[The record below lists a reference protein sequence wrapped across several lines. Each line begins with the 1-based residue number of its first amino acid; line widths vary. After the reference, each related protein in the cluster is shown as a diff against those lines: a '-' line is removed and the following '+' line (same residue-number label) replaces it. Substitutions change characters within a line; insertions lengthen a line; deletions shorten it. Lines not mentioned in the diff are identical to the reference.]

1 MFYSF
6 SKLDNGS
13 ITSPKGFSAGGV
25 HAGLRYNKKDLG
37 MIYSEVPAVAVS
49 VHTLNKFIAA
59 PNQVTKQSIAVE
71 QTIQAVVTNSACANA
86 CTGKRGM
93 EDALTMRKL
102 AADKFGLPEHY
113 VAVASTGVI
122 GEFLNMEKIK
132 SGIEAIVVEPT
143 LEGAKGY
150 ERAIMTTDLIEKY
163 TGYEVEIDGVKVKMG
178 GCCKGSGMIH
188 PNMATMLGFITTDA
202 LVDHDAL
209 KKLFSEITDISFNQ
223 ITVDG
228 ETSTNDMVLLLANGM
243 AKNNLLDENH
253 PQWLAFA
260 GMLTQTAQDLAK
272 AIARDGEGAT
282 KLIEVHVRGAASDA
296 DARAISKQI
305 VGSSLVKTAVYG
317 NDANWGRI
325 VSAAGHA
332 PVPVDPHRV
341 DVLLGEIS
349 MLKNSEVVPF
359 DEEIAK
365 AYLQGDSIRIEVD
378 FHMGDGSA
386 TAWGCDL
393 TYKYVEI
400 NASYRS

>member
-1 MFYSF
+1 MYFSI

-13 ITSPKGFSAGGV
+13 ITSPKGFLAGGV
-25 HAGLRYNKKDLG
+25 HAGLRYAKKDLG
-37 MIYSEVPAVAVS
+37 MIYSQVPATAVA
-49 VHTLNKFIAA
+49 VHTLNQFIAA

-71 QTIQAVVTNSACANA
+71 QKIQAVVTNSACANA
-86 CTGKRGM
+86 CTGSRGM
-93 EDALTMRKL
+93 EDALNMRRL
-102 AADKFGLPEHY
+102 AAEKFGIPEHY

-122 GEFLNMEKIK
+122 GEFLDMEKIRQ
-132 SGIEAIVVEPT
+132 GIATVVVKAT
-143 LEGAKGY
+143 QEGAKGY
-150 ERAIMTTDLIEKY
+150 EKAIMTTDLIEKY
-163 TGYEVEIDGVKVKMG
+163 TGYEAEIDGVKVTMG

-188 PNMATMLGFITTDA
+188 PNMATMLGYITTDA
-202 LVDHDAL
+202 LVDSDAL
-209 KKLFSEITDISFNQ
+209 KKVFSLITDLSFNQ

-243 AKNNLLDENH
+243 AGNEILSEDH
-253 PQWLAFA
+253 PQWPVFA
-260 GMLTQTAQDLAK
+260 SMLTQTAQDLAK

-282 KLIEVHVRGAASDA
+282 KLIEVHVKGAATDQA
-296 DARAISKQI
+296 ARILSKQI

-332 PVPVDPHRV
+332 NVPLDTTKV
-341 DVLLGEIS
+341 DVMIGDTV

-365 AYLQGDSIRIEVD
+365 AYLQGEVVRIEVD

>member
-1 MFYSF
+1 MYFSI

-13 ITSPKGFSAGGV
+13 ITSPKGFLAGGV
-25 HAGLRYNKKDLG
+25 HAGLRYAKKDLG
-37 MIYSEVPAVAVS
+37 MIYSQVPAVAVA
-49 VHTLNKFIAA
+49 VHTTNQFIAA
-59 PNQVTKQSIAVE
+59 PNQVTRQSIAAE
-71 QTIQAVVTNSACANA
+71 HKIQAVVTNSACANA
-86 CTGKRGM
+86 CTGSRGM
-93 EDALTMRKL
+93 EDALTMRSL
-102 AADKFGLPEHY
+102 AAEKFGVPEHY

-122 GEFLNMEKIK
+122 GEFLDMEKIRK
-132 SGIEAIVVEPT
+132 GIAAVVVEATP
-143 LEGAKGY
+143 EGAKGY
-150 ERAIMTTDLIEKY
+150 EKAIMTTDLIEKY
-163 TGYEVEIDGVKVKMG
+163 TGYEAEIDGVKVTMG

-188 PNMATMLGFITTDA
+188 PNMATMLGYITTDA
-202 LVDHDAL
+202 LVDPAAL
-209 KKLFSEITDISFNQ
+209 KKVFSHITERSFNQ

-243 AKNNLLDENH
+243 AGNEILSEDH
-253 PQWLAFA
+253 PQWPVFVS
-260 GMLTQTAQDLAK
+260 MLTQTAQDLAK
-272 AIARDGEGAT
+272 AITRDGEGAT
-282 KLIEVHVRGAASDA
+282 KLIEVHVKGAATDQA
-296 DARAISKQI
+296 ARALSKQI

-332 PVPVDPHRV
+332 NVPLDTTKV
-341 DVLLGEIS
+341 DVMIGDTV

-365 AYLQGDSIRIEVD
+365 ATLQGDVVRIEVD

>member
-1 MFYSF
+1 MYFSI

-13 ITSPKGFSAGGV
+13 ITSPKGFLAGGV
-25 HAGLRYNKKDLG
+25 HAGLRYAKKDLG
-37 MIYSEVPAVAVS
+37 MIYSQVPATAVA
-49 VHTLNKFIAA
+49 VHTLNQFIAA

-71 QTIQAVVTNSACANA
+71 QKIQAVVTNSACANA
-86 CTGKRGM
+86 CTGSRGM
-93 EDALTMRKL
+93 EDALTMRRL
-102 AADKFGLPEHY
+102 AAEKFGIPEHY

-122 GEFLNMEKIK
+122 GEFLDMEKIRQ
-132 SGIEAIVVEPT
+132 GIAAVVVEAT
-143 LEGAKGY
+143 QEGAKGY
-150 ERAIMTTDLIEKY
+150 EKAIMTTDLIEKY
-163 TGYEVEIDGVKVKMG
+163 TGYEAEIDGVKVTMG

-188 PNMATMLGFITTDA
+188 PNMATMLGYITTDA
-202 LVDHDAL
+202 LVDSDAL
-209 KKLFSEITDISFNQ
+209 KKVFSLITDLSFNQ

-243 AKNNLLDENH
+243 AGNEILSEDH
-253 PQWLAFA
+253 PQWPVFA
-260 GMLTQTAQDLAK
+260 SMLTQTAQDLAK

-282 KLIEVHVRGAASDA
+282 KLIEVHVKGAATDQA
-296 DARAISKQI
+296 ARILSKQI

-332 PVPVDPHRV
+332 NVPLDTTKV
-341 DVLLGEIS
+341 DVMIGDTV

-365 AYLQGDSIRIEVD
+365 AYLQGEVVRIEVD

>member
-1 MFYSF
+1 MYFSI

-13 ITSPKGFSAGGV
+13 ITSPKGFLAGGV
-25 HAGLRYNKKDLG
+25 HAGLRYAKKDLG
-37 MIYSEVPAVAVS
+37 MIYSQVPATAVA
-49 VHTLNKFIAA
+49 VHTLNQFIAA

-71 QTIQAVVTNSACANA
+71 QKIQAVVTNSACANA
-86 CTGKRGM
+86 CTGSRGM
-93 EDALTMRKL
+93 EDALNMRRL
-102 AADKFGLPEHY
+102 AAEKFGIPEHY

-122 GEFLNMEKIK
+122 GEFLDMEKIRQ
-132 SGIEAIVVEPT
+132 GIATVVVEAT
-143 LEGAKGY
+143 QEGAKGY
-150 ERAIMTTDLIEKY
+150 EKAIMTTDLIEKY
-163 TGYEVEIDGVKVKMG
+163 TGYEAEIDGVKVTMG

-188 PNMATMLGFITTDA
+188 PNMATMLGYITTDA
-202 LVDHDAL
+202 LVDSDAL
-209 KKLFSEITDISFNQ
+209 KKVFSLITDLSFNQ

-243 AKNNLLDENH
+243 AGNEILSEDH
-253 PQWLAFA
+253 PQWPVFA
-260 GMLTQTAQDLAK
+260 SMLTQTAQDLAK

-282 KLIEVHVRGAASDA
+282 KLIEVHVKGAATDQA
-296 DARAISKQI
+296 ARILSKQI

-332 PVPVDPHRV
+332 NVPLDTTKV
-341 DVLLGEIS
+341 DVMIGDTV

-365 AYLQGDSIRIEVD
+365 AYLQGEVVRIEVD

>member
-1 MFYSF
+1 MYFSI

-13 ITSPKGFSAGGV
+13 ITSPKGFLAGGV
-25 HAGLRYNKKDLG
+25 HAGLRYAKKDLG
-37 MIYSEVPAVAVS
+37 MIYSQVPATAVA
-49 VHTLNKFIAA
+49 VHTLNQFIAA

-71 QTIQAVVTNSACANA
+71 QKIQAVVTNSACANA
-86 CTGKRGM
+86 CTGSRGM
-93 EDALTMRKL
+93 EDALNMRRL
-102 AADKFGLPEHY
+102 AAEKFGIPEHY

-122 GEFLNMEKIK
+122 GEFLDMEKIRQ
-132 SGIEAIVVEPT
+132 GIAAVVVEAT
-143 LEGAKGY
+143 QEGAKGY
-150 ERAIMTTDLIEKY
+150 EKAIMTTDLIEKY
-163 TGYEVEIDGVKVKMG
+163 TGYEAEIDGVKVTMG

-188 PNMATMLGFITTDA
+188 PNMATMLGYITTDA
-202 LVDHDAL
+202 LVDSDAL
-209 KKLFSEITDISFNQ
+209 KKVFSLITDLSFNQ

-243 AKNNLLDENH
+243 AGNEILTEDH
-253 PQWLAFA
+253 PQWPVFA
-260 GMLTQTAQDLAK
+260 SMLTQTAQDLAK

-282 KLIEVHVRGAASDA
+282 KLIEVHVKGAATDQA
-296 DARAISKQI
+296 ARILSKQI

-332 PVPVDPHRV
+332 NVPLDTTKV
-341 DVLLGEIS
+341 DVMIGDTV

-365 AYLQGDSIRIEVD
+365 AYLQGEVVRIEVD

>member
-1 MFYSF
+1 MYFSI

-13 ITSPKGFSAGGV
+13 ITSPKGFLAGGV
-25 HAGLRYNKKDLG
+25 HAGLRYAKKDLG
-37 MIYSEVPAVAVS
+37 MIYSQVPATAVA
-49 VHTLNKFIAA
+49 VHTLNQFIAA

-71 QTIQAVVTNSACANA
+71 QKIQAVVTNSACANA
-86 CTGKRGM
+86 CTGSRGM
-93 EDALTMRKL
+93 EDALNMRRL
-102 AADKFGLPEHY
+102 AAEKFGIPEHY

-122 GEFLNMEKIK
+122 GEFLDMEKIRQ
-132 SGIEAIVVEPT
+132 GIAAVVVEAT
-143 LEGAKGY
+143 QEGAKGY
-150 ERAIMTTDLIEKY
+150 EKAIMTTDLIEKY
-163 TGYEVEIDGVKVKMG
+163 TGYEAEIDGVKVTMG

-188 PNMATMLGFITTDA
+188 PNMATMLGYITTDA
-202 LVDHDAL
+202 LVDSDAL
-209 KKLFSEITDISFNQ
+209 KKVFSLITDLSFNQ

-243 AKNNLLDENH
+243 AGNEILSEDH
-253 PQWLAFA
+253 PQWPVFA
-260 GMLTQTAQDLAK
+260 SMLTQTAQDLAK

-282 KLIEVHVRGAASDA
+282 KLIEVHVKGAATDQA
-296 DARAISKQI
+296 ARILSKQI

-332 PVPVDPHRV
+332 NVPLDTTKV
-341 DVLLGEIS
+341 DVMIGDTV

-365 AYLQGDSIRIEVD
+365 AYLQGEVVRIEVD

>member
-1 MFYSF
+1 MFYSI

-13 ITSPKGFSAGGV
+13 ITSPKGFAAGGV
-25 HAGLRYNKKDLG
+25 HAGLRYSKKDLG

-59 PNQVTKQSIAVE
+59 PNLVTQQSIAVE

-86 CTGKRGM
+86 CTGSRGM

-102 AADKFGLPEHY
+102 AAEKFGLPEHY

-122 GEFLNMEKIK
+122 GEFLDMEKIK
-132 SGIEAIVVEPT
+132 KGIGAVVVETT
-143 LEGAKGY
+143 LDGAKGY
-150 ERAIMTTDLIEKY
+150 EKAIMTTDTIEKY
-163 TGYEVEIDGVKVKMG
+163 TGYEAEIDGVKVTMG

-209 KKLFSEITDISFNQ
+209 KKVFSQITDISFNQ

-228 ETSTNDMVLLLANGM
+228 ETSTNDMLLLLANGM
-243 AKNNLLDENH
+243 ALNEMLDEDH
-253 PQWLAFA
+253 PQWPVFV
-260 GMLTQTAQDLAK
+260 GMLTQTAQDMAK

-282 KLIEVHVRGAASDA
+282 KLIEVHVRGAASDK

-325 VSAAGHA
+325 FSAAGHA
-332 PVPVDPHRV
+332 QAEVDPSKV
-341 DVLLGEIS
+341 DVMLGETT

-359 DEEIAK
+359 DEEVAK
-365 AYLQGDSIRIEVD
+365 VYLQGSTVRIEVD

>member
-1 MFYSF
+1 MKYTI

-13 ITSPKGFSAGGV
+13 ITSPKGFLAGGV
-25 HAGLRYNKKDLG
+25 HAGLRYAKKDVG
-37 MIYSEVPAVAVS
+37 IIYSEVPAVAVS

-71 QTIQAVVTNSACANA
+71 QMIQAVVTNSACANA
-86 CTGKRGM
+86 CTGTRGM
-93 EDALTMRKL
+93 EDALTMRRL
-102 AADKFGLPEHY
+102 TAEKFNLPEHY

-122 GEFLNMEKIK
+122 GEFLNMEKIE
-132 SGIEAIVVEPT
+132 SGIAQLVVEAT

-150 ERAIMTTDLIEKY
+150 EKAIMTTDTIEKY
-163 TGYEVEIDGVKVKMG
+163 SGYEAEIDGVWVTMG

-202 LVDHDAL
+202 LVDHGVL
-209 KKLFSEITDISFNQ
+209 KKVFSQITDISFNQ

-243 AKNNLLDENH
+243 AQNEILNEDH
-253 PQWLAFA
+253 PQWSVFVS
-260 GMLTQTAQDLAK
+260 MLTQTAQDLAK

-282 KLIEVHVRGAASDA
+282 KLIEVHVRGAASDK
-296 DARAISKQI
+296 DAQAISKQI

-332 PVPVDPHRV
+332 PAEVDPSRV
-341 DVLLGEIS
+341 DVMLGELM

-359 DEEIAK
+359 DEEVAK
-365 AYLQGDSIRIEVD
+365 AYLQGDAVRIEVD

-393 TYKYVEI
+393 TYKYIEI

>member
-1 MFYSF
+1 MYFSI

-13 ITSPKGFSAGGV
+13 ITSPKGFLAGGV
-25 HAGLRYNKKDLG
+25 HAGLRYAKKDLG
-37 MIYSEVPAVAVS
+37 MIYSQVPATAVA
-49 VHTLNKFIAA
+49 VHTLNQFIAA

-71 QTIQAVVTNSACANA
+71 QKIQAVVTNSACANA
-86 CTGKRGM
+86 CTGSRGM
-93 EDALTMRKL
+93 EDALTMRRL
-102 AADKFGLPEHY
+102 AAEKFGIPEHY

-122 GEFLNMEKIK
+122 GEFLDMEKIRQ
-132 SGIEAIVVEPT
+132 GIAAVVVEAT
-143 LEGAKGY
+143 QEGAKGY
-150 ERAIMTTDLIEKY
+150 EKAIMTTDLIEKY
-163 TGYEVEIDGVKVKMG
+163 TGYEAEIDGVKVTMG

-188 PNMATMLGFITTDA
+188 PNMATMLGYITTDA
-202 LVDHDAL
+202 LVDSDAL
-209 KKLFSEITDISFNQ
+209 KKVFSLITDLSFNQ

-243 AKNNLLDENH
+243 AGNEILTEDH
-253 PQWLAFA
+253 PQWPVFA
-260 GMLTQTAQDLAK
+260 SMLTQTAQDLAK

-282 KLIEVHVRGAASDA
+282 KLIEVHVKGAATDQA
-296 DARAISKQI
+296 ARILSKQI

-332 PVPVDPHRV
+332 NVPLDTTKV
-341 DVLLGEIS
+341 DVMIGDTV

-365 AYLQGDSIRIEVD
+365 AYLQGEVVRIEVD

>member
-1 MFYSF
+1 MYFSI

-13 ITSPKGFSAGGV
+13 ITSPKGFLAGGV
-25 HAGLRYNKKDLG
+25 HAGLRYAKKDLG
-37 MIYSEVPAVAVS
+37 MIYSQVPATAVA
-49 VHTLNKFIAA
+49 VHTLNQFIAA

-71 QTIQAVVTNSACANA
+71 QKIQAVVTNSACANA
-86 CTGKRGM
+86 CTGSRGM
-93 EDALTMRKL
+93 EDALNMRRL
-102 AADKFGLPEHY
+102 AAEKFGIPEHY

-122 GEFLNMEKIK
+122 GEFLDMEKIRQ
-132 SGIEAIVVEPT
+132 GIATVVVEAT
-143 LEGAKGY
+143 QEGAKGY
-150 ERAIMTTDLIEKY
+150 EKAIMTTDLIEKY
-163 TGYEVEIDGVKVKMG
+163 TGYEAEIDGVKVTMG

-188 PNMATMLGFITTDA
+188 PNMATMLGYITTDA
-202 LVDHDAL
+202 LVDSDAL
-209 KKLFSEITDISFNQ
+209 KKVFSLITDLSFNQ

-243 AKNNLLDENH
+243 AGNEILTEDH
-253 PQWLAFA
+253 PQWPVFA
-260 GMLTQTAQDLAK
+260 SMLTQTAQDLAK

-282 KLIEVHVRGAASDA
+282 KLIEVHVKGAATDQA
-296 DARAISKQI
+296 ARILSKQI

-332 PVPVDPHRV
+332 NVPLDTTKV
-341 DVLLGEIS
+341 DVMIGDTV

-365 AYLQGDSIRIEVD
+365 AYLQGEVVRIEVD

>member
-1 MFYSF
+1 MYFSI

-13 ITSPKGFSAGGV
+13 ITSPKGFLAGGV
-25 HAGLRYNKKDLG
+25 HAGLRYAKKDLG
-37 MIYSEVPAVAVS
+37 MIYSQVPATAVA
-49 VHTLNKFIAA
+49 VHTLNQFIAA

-71 QTIQAVVTNSACANA
+71 QKIQAVVTNSACANA
-86 CTGKRGM
+86 CTGSRGM
-93 EDALTMRKL
+93 EDALTMRRL
-102 AADKFGLPEHY
+102 AAEKFGIPEHY

-122 GEFLNMEKIK
+122 GEFLDMEKIRQ
-132 SGIEAIVVEPT
+132 GIAAVVVEAT
-143 LEGAKGY
+143 QEGAKGY
-150 ERAIMTTDLIEKY
+150 EKAIMTTDLIEKY
-163 TGYEVEIDGVKVKMG
+163 TGYEAEIDGVKVTMG

-188 PNMATMLGFITTDA
+188 PNMATMLGYITTDA
-202 LVDHDAL
+202 LVDSDAL
-209 KKLFSEITDISFNQ
+209 KKVFSLITDLSFNQ

-243 AKNNLLDENH
+243 AGNEILTEDH
-253 PQWLAFA
+253 PQWPVFA
-260 GMLTQTAQDLAK
+260 SMLTQTAQDLAK

-282 KLIEVHVRGAASDA
+282 KLIEVHVKGAATDQA
-296 DARAISKQI
+296 ARILSKQI

-332 PVPVDPHRV
+332 NVPLDTTKV
-341 DVLLGEIS
+341 DVMIGDTV

-365 AYLQGDSIRIEVD
+365 SYLQGEVVRIEVD

>member
-1 MFYSF
+1 MYFSI

-13 ITSPKGFSAGGV
+13 ITSPKGFLAGGV
-25 HAGLRYNKKDLG
+25 HAGLRYAKKDLG
-37 MIYSEVPAVAVS
+37 MIYSQVPATAVA
-49 VHTLNKFIAA
+49 VHTLNQFIAA

-71 QTIQAVVTNSACANA
+71 QKIQAVVTNSACANA
-86 CTGKRGM
+86 CTGSRGM
-93 EDALTMRKL
+93 EDALNMRRL
-102 AADKFGLPEHY
+102 AAEKFGIPEHY

-122 GEFLNMEKIK
+122 GEFLDMEKIRQ
-132 SGIEAIVVEPT
+132 GIAAVVVEAT
-143 LEGAKGY
+143 QEGAKGY
-150 ERAIMTTDLIEKY
+150 EKAIMTTDLIEKY
-163 TGYEVEIDGVKVKMG
+163 TGYEAEIDGVKVTMG

-188 PNMATMLGFITTDA
+188 PNMATMLGYITTDA
-202 LVDHDAL
+202 LVDSDAL
-209 KKLFSEITDISFNQ
+209 KKVFSLITDLSFNQ

-243 AKNNLLDENH
+243 AGNEILTEDH
-253 PQWLAFA
+253 PQWPVFA
-260 GMLTQTAQDLAK
+260 SMLTQTAQDLAK

-282 KLIEVHVRGAASDA
+282 KLIEVHVKGAATDQA
-296 DARAISKQI
+296 ARILSKQI

-332 PVPVDPHRV
+332 NVPLDTTKV
-341 DVLLGEIS
+341 DVMIGDTV

-365 AYLQGDSIRIEVD
+365 SYLQGEVVRIEVD

>member
-1 MFYSF
+1 MYFSI

-13 ITSPKGFSAGGV
+13 ITSPKGFLAGGV
-25 HAGLRYNKKDLG
+25 HAGLRYAKKDLG
-37 MIYSEVPAVAVS
+37 MIYSQVPATAVA
-49 VHTLNKFIAA
+49 VHTLNQFIAA
-59 PNQVTKQSIAVE
+59 PNQVTKQRIALE
-71 QTIQAVVTNSACANA
+71 QKIQAVVTNSACANA
-86 CTGKRGM
+86 CTGSRGM
-93 EDALTMRKL
+93 EDALTMRRL
-102 AADKFGLPEHY
+102 AAEKFGIPEHY

-122 GEFLNMEKIK
+122 GEFLDMEKIRQ
-132 SGIEAIVVEPT
+132 GIAAVVVEAT
-143 LEGAKGY
+143 QEGAKGY
-150 ERAIMTTDLIEKY
+150 EKAIMTTDLIEKY
-163 TGYEVEIDGVKVKMG
+163 TGYEAEIDGVKVTMG

-188 PNMATMLGFITTDA
+188 PNMATMLGYITTDA
-202 LVDHDAL
+202 LVDSDAL
-209 KKLFSEITDISFNQ
+209 KKVFSLITDLSFNQ

-243 AKNNLLDENH
+243 AGNEILTEDH
-253 PQWLAFA
+253 PQWPVFA
-260 GMLTQTAQDLAK
+260 SMLTQTAQDLAK

-282 KLIEVHVRGAASDA
+282 KLIEVHVKGAATDQA
-296 DARAISKQI
+296 ARILSKQI

-332 PVPVDPHRV
+332 NVPLDTTKV
-341 DVLLGEIS
+341 DVMIGDTV

-365 AYLQGDSIRIEVD
+365 AYLQGEVVRIEVD